1 MTSRDTYDIEEYAR
15 EQEREMKRI
24 NVQPALLIKLL
35 MESEPCLFSNK
46 SEPIPVK
53 EVSSSIKVPQF
64 ENVIWREE

>member
-1 MTSRDTYDIEEYAR
+1 VTSRDTYDIEEYAR
-15 EQEREMKRI
+15 EQERELKRT
-24 NVQPALLIKLL
+24 NVQPALLVKLL

-53 EVSSSIKVPQF
+53 EVNPNTKVSQF